1 MKLVDLLKKTILL
14 FLDEILIQYRYYFK
28 SINKLFKNRK
38 SNKQLP
44 VGLFVVISS
53 DFASILLVI
62 QHKTGVLIITTLI
75 QKSNI

>member
-14 FLDEILIQYRYYFK
+14 FLDEILIQYQYYFK

-62 QHKTGVLIITTLI
+62 QHRTGVLIITTLI